1 MYMYIYMYIMYMYV
15 YTIWYY
21 VFTYSTFMIMY
32 TYIYIY
38 ILDVHEPVLSA
49 SGIARRD
56 QPAVGGAGEN
66 ALPTDGFMVR

>member
-1 MYMYIYMYIMYMYV
+1 
-15 YTIWYY
+15 
-21 VFTYSTFMIMY
+21 MIMY

-66 ALPTDGFMVR
+66 ALPTGGFMVR